1 MLSPDMRR
9 ILISAVLGLAIL
21 PGCAVSP
28 PVPVVEQAAPEVIY
42 YSSVQ
47 HWLKLQDE
55 VAAMS
60 VGDTTEELADLDK
73 PDNAGDLFYHGLLN
87 QQLQTNDAWVQARDA
102 FRTLREDDE
111 LTVEQQQLAG
121 ILEVY
126 NQNRINWYQRQSDLL
141 IDNSGLQQQLLEAE
155 QDKLLLEQKIQALT
169 QLEADIST
177 RKEE

>member
-1 MLSPDMRR
+1 MRR
-9 ILISAVLGLAIL
+9 SLVSAILGLVIL
-21 PGCAVSP
+21 CGCAVSP
-28 PVPVVEQAAPEVIY
+28 PVVEQAAPEVIF

-47 HWLKLQDE
+47 HWLKLQHE

-60 VGDTTEELADLDK
+60 IEEITEELAALDK

-102 FRTLREDDE
+102 FRTLSVDDE

-121 ILEVY
+121 ILEAY

-141 IDNSGLQQQLLEAE
+141 IDNTRLQQQLQEAE
-155 QDKLLLEQKIQALT
+155 QDRLLLEQKIQALT
-169 QLEADIST
+169 ELEADIST

>member
-1 MLSPDMRR
+1 MRR
-9 ILISAVLGLAIL
+9 ILITAVLGLAIL
-21 PGCAVSP
+21 AGCVAAP
-28 PVPVVEQAAPEVIY
+28 PVVVEQAAPEVIF

-47 HWLKLQDE
+47 HWLKLQHE

-60 VGDTTEELADLDK
+60 VEDTTEALADLDK

-102 FRTLREDDE
+102 FRALRDDDE

-126 NQNRINWYQRQSDLL
+126 NQNRINWYERQSDLL
-141 IDNSGLQQQLLEAE
+141 IDSSELQQQLLEAE